1 MHELIQGIRQAVY
14 ILWSLRRFAGQKKDS
29 FRENFMRQSKKTVMV
44 YQDEELFINLGYDKG
59 LIVII
64 IITRHWLA
72 QLIQGLYTEGHSS
85 KAKIRRMKAWQQWH
99 LTGVPCFV
107 ALCFVAPGT
116 YRVSYKLKVCGNPV
130 RSKCIGAIFPTAFV
144 NFLSLCHILVIL
156 TISQTISLLLYLLW
170 WSVISD
176 LWCYY
181 C

>member
-85 KAKIRRMKAWQQWH
+85 KAKIRRMKA
-99 LTGVPCFV
+99 
-107 ALCFVAPGT
+107 
-116 YRVSYKLKVCGNPV
+116 
-130 RSKCIGAIFPTAFV
+130 
-144 NFLSLCHILVIL
+144 
-156 TISQTISLLLYLLW
+156 
-170 WSVISD
+170 
-176 LWCYY
+176 
-181 C
+181 